1 MVVAID
7 NALGEKMKRL
17 PLTVL
22 SILVVLAVVAA
33 GAFWRSGDVR
43 SQSETETRDTSSSEF
58 SETETPDASPSE
70 FGGSFSLTDQ
80 YGMRRTDMDFR
91 GKYMLI
97 FFGYTYCPDVCPT
110 TLAVETEA
118 FDQLGAPASRI
129 VPIFISV
136 DPKRDTPNKLKSYL
150 SSFDAKPPSNRP
162 NFVGLT
168 GTEEEI
174 AKAAKAYRVYYR
186 AHLDGR
192 VGNGAD
198 YSIDHTGD
206 VYLMDPE
213 GKFVAYY
220 SQGILADEMAADL
233 KQKVL
238 PPG

>member
-1 MVVAID
+1 
-7 NALGEKMKRL
+7 MKRL
-17 PLTVL
+17 PLIVL
-22 SILVVLAVVAA
+22 SILTLLAVVAV
-33 GAFWRSGDVR
+33 GAFWRSGDLR
-43 SQSETETRDTSSSEF
+43 SQSETATRDTLPSEF
-58 SETETPDASPSE
+58 DETQTPEPLPSE

-110 TLAVETEA
+110 TLAVEKEA
-118 FDQLGAPASRI
+118 LDKLGARASRI
-129 VPIFISV
+129 VPIFITV
-136 DPKRDTPNKLKSYL
+136 DPKRDTPDKLKSYL
-150 SSFDAKPPSNRP
+150 SSFDANQPSTRP

-168 GTEEEI
+168 GTDEEI

-192 VGNGAD
+192 VENGAD

-220 SQGILADEMAADL
+220 SQGIMADEMAADL
-233 KQKVL
+233 MVKTS
-238 PPG
+238 PG